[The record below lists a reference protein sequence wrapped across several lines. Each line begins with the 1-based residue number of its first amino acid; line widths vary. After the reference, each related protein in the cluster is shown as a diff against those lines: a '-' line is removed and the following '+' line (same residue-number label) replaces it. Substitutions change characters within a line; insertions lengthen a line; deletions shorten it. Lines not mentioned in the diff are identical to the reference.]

1 MPPAQLTR
9 ARIAAAWITV
19 ILTVA
24 AVWLF
29 VDYRN
34 QPPPVPQ
41 PVTSDK

>member
-1 MPPAQLTR
+1 MPSAQPTR
-9 ARIAAAWITV
+9 TRIVAAWIAV
-19 ILTVA
+19 ILTVV